1 MKIKIDWKKAAQ
13 ITLSFVKP
21 LVKPFIAALVGG
33 GVVSGLSGCS
43 SLKPSDKT
51 QTMGVYAFG
60 IPGIAVITQSTQ
72 TADNAGDD
80 ANVPVQTVPVSVTEQ
95 WSSSPGGAATTPLPV
110 AARDP
115 LG

>member
-43 SLKPSDKT
+43 SKDCNKGGRI
-51 QTMGVYAFG
+51 QGM
-60 IPGIAVITQSTQ
+60 
-72 TADNAGDD
+72 
-80 ANVPVQTVPVSVTEQ
+80 SV
-95 WSSSPGGAATTPLPV
+95 
-110 AARDP
+110 
-115 LG
+115 

>member
-1 MKIKIDWKKAAQ
+1 MKIKINWKKAAQ

-95 WSSSPGGAATTPLPV
+95 
-110 AARDP
+110 
-115 LG
+115 